1 MTAIVTGAGRGFG
14 RAIATALTA
23 TGRHV
28 VGVSRTPAQDGPH
41 PAAPY
46 EAVTA
51 DAADP
56 AVAAE
61 LIKRHRPAVL
71 VLNAG
76 VVPAMGP
83 IDQLS
88 WPDFERNWQVDTR
101 HVFEWTKAALS
112 LPLDPGSIVV
122 AMSSGAALRGSPVSG
137 GYAGAKATVRFIA
150 GYGADESSRR
160 GLGLRFATVLPPLTP
175 ATELG
180 RAGVAGY
187 AARNGT
193 EPDYRVTVTADQV
206 ARHVLELVEGTEAY
220 AERVVT
226 G

>member
-28 VGVSRTPAQDGPH
+28 VGVSRTRAAD
-41 PAAPY
+41 APY
-46 EAVTA
+46 ETVTA

-56 AVAAE
+56 DVAAA
-61 LIKRHRPAVL
+61 LIQQHRPRVL
-71 VLNAG
+71 VPNAG

-83 IDQLS
+83 VDALS
-88 WPDFERNWQVDTR
+88 WAEFERNWQVDTR
-101 HVFEWTKAALS
+101 HVFEWTKAALR
-112 LPLDPGSIVV
+112 LPLEPGSIVV

-137 GYAGAKATVRFIA
+137 GYAGAKAAIRFIA
-150 GYGADESSRR
+150 TYGADESRR
-160 GLGLRFATVLPPLTP
+160 ELGLRFATVMPPLTP

-193 EPDYRVTVTADQV
+193 EPDYRVTLTAEQV
-206 ARHVLELVEGTEAY
+206 AQHVLGVIEGSEAY
-220 AERVVT
+220 TEGVVT

>member
-23 TGRHV
+23 TGEHV
-28 VGVSRTPAQDGPH
+28 VGVSRTPVPDL
-41 PAAPY
+41 PY
-46 EAVTA
+46 DLVTA
-51 DAADP
+51 DATDP
-56 AVAAE
+56 AVATG
-61 LIKRHRPAVL
+61 LVKDHRPRVL

-101 HVFEWTKAALS
+101 HVFEWTKAALQ
-112 LPLDPGSIVV
+112 LPLDPGSVVV

-137 GYAGAKATVRFIA
+137 GYAGAKATIRFIA
-150 GYGADESSRR
+150 TYGADESARR
-160 GLGLRFATVLPPLTP
+160 GLGLRFATVFPPLTP
-175 ATELG
+175 ATDLG

-193 EPDYRVTVTADQV
+193 EPDYRVTLTAEQL
-206 ARHVLELVEGTEAY
+206 AERVLGLIAGSDAY
-220 AERVVT
+220 AEAVVT